1 MITPDVDAL
10 RRRLGL
16 PGMCVLQFAFG
27 QGDGGANRY
36 LPHNH
41 EALSVCLPAATTTT
55 PPPDGGRSSRES
67 VRDQLREYFSVDGL
81 DVAGTLVRAAFASVA
96 DTAVVPMQD
105 VLRLGGDDRM
115 NLPGTATGNWS
126 WRFDWAQVGPWPA
139 DALRRMVALYGRS
152 GD

>member
-1 MITPDVDAL
+1 
-10 RRRLGL
+10 
-16 PGMCVLQFAFG
+16 MCLTGSHDNDTSAGWWSQ
-27 QGDGGANRY
+27 Q
-36 LPHNH
+36 P
-41 EALSVCLPAATTTT
+41 ET
-55 PPPDGGRSSRES
+55 

-105 VLRLGGDDRM
+105 VLRLGGEHRM

-126 WRFDWAQVGPWPA
+126 WRFSWSQVGPWPA
-139 DALRRMVALYGRS
+139 DALRRMVDLYGRA